1 MSRYHQRR
9 AEELE
14 AEIRQSRSHLDDTL
28 HELESRLSP
37 AQLKHSVAQ
46 RLPRRNGATA
56 SFLGSLGR
64 SIREHPA
71 PALLTGVG
79 LGWLIV
85 SQLHTRKGQ
94 SQARLPVPVSQGNA
108 LPIRQEAPRRMVAT
122 HMGTQ
127 QGRSAIST
135 HRPDV
140 IGEATH
146 LGTGQGWSGYVYPSA

>member
-14 AEIRQSRSHLDDTL
+14 ADIDRTREHLDETL
-28 HELESRLSP
+28 HAVESRLSP
-37 AQLKHSVAQ
+37 TQLKHSVSQ
-46 RLPRRNGATA
+46 HMPRRDGATA
-56 SFLGSLGR
+56 SFLGNLGR

-85 SQLHTRKGQ
+85 SQLRSRNAPSRAQ
-94 SQARLPVPVSQGNA
+94 LPVPVRGNT
-108 LPIRQEAPRRMVAT
+108 LPVRQEAPQHMVAT

-127 QGRSAIST
+127 QGRDVVST

-146 LGTGQGWSGYVYPSA
+146 LGTGQGWSGYVYPNA